1 MANPYNRTGEKGEY
15 IDSFYSRTLDVEKEF
30 LPLTDDITAPVCI
43 IGGGMAG
50 IATAQGLVERGIKP
64 VVIEANRIGWGA
76 SGRNGS
82 FCSAGYALGLEKI
95 VKKVGKEHARELSRL
110 TNIGLNLIKDRIGE
124 RKELRGETDG
134 LLDVSWFND
143 RAAVEKEIEL
153 TNDVME
159 VDYQFWSKDEIRALY
174 HSKKYYDGYLK
185 PCGVQVH
192 SLNYNCHAAKQAEG
206 GGARIFEKSP
216 AIKISKHGNGWKVLT
231 EKGSVIAD
239 QIVMCCSAYIGNL
252 NTKLSRATLPVATY
266 VLLTEPLGERLKSA
280 VEGPYGLSDNRFS
293 SNYYRTLP
301 DGRLF
306 WGGRVSMFNP
316 EGDKLKKIM
325 MDDLLVVYPQLRG
338 IKADVAW
345 GGLMGYPAHKMPQIG
360 QLEPGFWY
368 NQGFGGS
375 GMTSTVGG
383 GEVVADAIAN
393 GDERYKLFEPFGLDY
408 AGKPFGPIVAQT
420 AYWLFQ
426 LQDAYREWRLN
437 G

>member
-1 MANPYNRTGEKGEY
+1 MAIPYEHAGERGEY
-15 IDSFYSRTLDVEKEF
+15 IDSYYSRTLDVENEF
-30 LPLTDDITAPVCI
+30 PELTDQITAPVCI

-50 IATAQGLVERGIKP
+50 VATAQGLVERGIKP
-64 VVIEANRIGWGA
+64 VLIEGNRIGWGA

-82 FCSAGYALGLEKI
+82 FCSAGYSLGADKI
-95 VKKVGKEHARELSRL
+95 VKKVGKQHAKELLSL
-110 TNIGLNLIKDRIGE
+110 TTEALALIKKRIGD

-134 LLDVSWFND
+134 LLNVSWFD
-143 RAAVEKEIEL
+143 ERAAVEKNIEFM
-153 TNDVME
+153 NDVMG
-159 VDYQFWSKDEIRALY
+159 VDYKFWSREQIRGLY
-174 HSKKYYDGYLK
+174 HSKRYYDGYLK
-185 PCGVQVH
+185 GCGIQVH
-192 SLNYNCHAAKQAEG
+192 SLNYNCHAAKQAED

-216 AIKISKHGNGWKVLT
+216 AVNITKHGNGWKVTT
-231 EKGSVIAD
+231 EKGSIIAD

-252 NTKLSRATLPVATY
+252 NFRLSTATLPVATY

-280 VEGPYGLSDNRFS
+280 VEGPYGVSDNRFS

-301 DGRLF
+301 DSRLF

-316 EGDKLKKIM
+316 SGEKLKKIM

-360 QLEPGFWY
+360 ELEPGFWY
-368 NQGFGGS
+368 AQGFGGS
-375 GMTSTVGG
+375 GMTATVAG
-383 GEVVADAIAN
+383 GEVVSAAIAN
-393 GDERYKLFEPFGLDY
+393 GDERYKLFEPYGLDY

-426 LQDAYREWRLN
+426 LQDAYKAWRLN
-437 G
+437 K